1 MLKIDPGSTES
12 AALAQQFK
20 AAPFGPYSA
29 DLQKMLQLLRWGFAR
44 GRTIIVCTVPYK
56 EWRLGR
62 MGPVRGMKVEVDES
76 LAFNDYGQA
85 VWACFRARFQ
95 EVTGQPCPVQ

>member
-1 MLKIDPGSTES
+1 MLKIDPGSAAS
-12 AALAQQFK
+12 AALASQFK

-29 DLQKMLQLLRWGFAR
+29 DLQKMLQLLRWGYAR
-44 GRTIIVCTVPYK
+44 GRTIIVCTEPYK

-62 MGPVRGMKVEVDES
+62 MGPKRGMKVELDPSAV
-76 LAFNDYGQA
+76 FTDYSAA

-95 EVTGQPCPVQ
+95 EVTGQPCPIQ